1 MMIVTL
7 GRGVGHGVERNE
19 PPEPY
24 VEHGV
29 TTATRPVRLA
39 LPGRSLLL
47 VAGMPGAGKSTLLAS
62 LPATDGV
69 VVLDSESQ
77 RAALR
82 LVARGVPY
90 GWQRPVVHFVH
101 RSAVVAAAASRT
113 PTVVVHLPAT
123 QPGTRAAVARLAAA
137 TRRSAHLLWL
147 QVGVEEARRGQR
159 ERGRVVP
166 EGSFSSHVRWAEG
179 TAADLLGHPPPGW
192 RSITVLDRAAAE
204 GGLRLDTEPTRAV
217 LAREF
222 AAPEPATV
230 S

>member
-1 MMIVTL
+1 MS
-7 GRGVGHGVERNE
+7 VERNE

-24 VEHGV
+24 VGHAV

-62 LPATDGV
+62 LPDTDGIA
-69 VVLDSESQ
+69 VLDSESQ

-82 LVARGVPY
+82 LLARGVPY
-90 GWQRPVVHFVH
+90 GWQRPVVHLVH

-166 EGSFSSHVRWAEG
+166 EASFSAHARRAER
-179 TAADLLGHPPPGW
+179 TAADLLGRPPRGW

-217 LAREF
+217 LDRE
-222 AAPEPATV
+222 AVAPERTTAG
-230 S
+230 